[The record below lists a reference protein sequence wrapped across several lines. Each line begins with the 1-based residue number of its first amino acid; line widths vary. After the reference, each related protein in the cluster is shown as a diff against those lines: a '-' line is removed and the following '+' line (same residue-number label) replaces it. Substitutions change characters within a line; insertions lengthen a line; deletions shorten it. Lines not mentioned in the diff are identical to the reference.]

1 MQVVYNSATALLAGL
16 RLAGERLDL
25 AWVDNR
31 FARPTVLGYRDV
43 NLGVRMTNPRNP
55 RHFDTIEGRRTCVSD
70 TLCAKIRVPDTKNTV
85 PDTFCAKNSV

>member
-1 MQVVYNSATALLAGL
+1 MRCLLCPVQVVYNSATALLAGL

-43 NLGVRMTNPRNP
+43 AESARAHSYCSVRRC
-55 RHFDTIEGRRTCVSD
+55 R
-70 TLCAKIRVPDTKNTV
+70 
-85 PDTFCAKNSV
+85 